1 MERWEHDAMLGYLA
15 EATDI
20 EDTTNLISRMEKD
33 IIFSGDSREDIINNY
48 ADEIGYDQAVEL
60 YEAILGNLE

>member
-20 EDTTNLISRMEKD
+20 ERSTNLISRMEKD
-33 IIFSGDSREDIINNY
+33 IIFSGDSREDIINTY
-48 ADEIGYDQAVEL
+48 ADEIGYDQAAEL

>member
-20 EDTTNLISRMEKD
+20 EHATNLISRMEKD

-48 ADEIGYDQAVEL
+48 ADEIGYDQAAEL